1 MLKYIDEFIEKKQ
14 INKVIATLIIFSLFY
29 IIEIFFVKD
38 VSVILI
44 LIVMYLVLLHR
55 IWKEKFI
62 IITILIYLLVGLI
75 EYYIKPL

>member
-29 IIEIFFVKD
+29 IIDIFFVKHQ
-38 VSVILI
+38 SVNLI
-44 LIVMYLVLLHR
+44 LMVIYLVLLHR

-62 IITILIYLLVGLI
+62 IIIILIYLLVPLI
-75 EYYIKPL
+75 EHYIKPL